1 MLNEIEI
8 YFRDL
13 STDAQH
19 AVLDAVNKG
28 GSVDI
33 MLDDLEDDKQA
44 ELLDSAGVTDPEMMN
59 WDTMPVTVVEF
70 DPPKPGDP
78 PVRRAE
84 DMNWD
89 TIPLTTWEYEDE
101 LEEDVFD
108 VEENPKKGTMRARMT
123 GADELSLRI
132 ESDEYLE
139 LVDINEDAEEADIP
153 GLLESNITFLIERKL
168 GARSKPSVVVHDW
181 ELIAKDNSSTD
192 TILGTYSV
200 SFGDESQYDGNFVAD
215 GISQE
220 RGFVLESLYAGS
232 RKLKYYG

>member
-13 STDAQH
+13 SMDAQH

-108 VEENPKKGTMRARMT
+108 VEENP
-123 GADELSLRI
+123 
-132 ESDEYLE
+132 
-139 LVDINEDAEEADIP
+139 
-153 GLLESNITFLIERKL
+153 RKL
-168 GARSKPSVVVHDW
+168 TALRALRAIVARIDGVWDDKDLMAFGPLSTNTLDDIYEIARSA
-181 ELIAKDNSSTD
+181 I
-192 TILGTYSV
+192 
-200 SFGDESQYDGNFVAD
+200 
-215 GISQE
+215 
-220 RGFVLESLYAGS
+220 RGSN
-232 RKLKYYG
+232 

>member
-108 VEENPKKGTMRARMT
+108 AEENPRRGKMISRRTRGIYGNPRSRH
-123 GADELSLRI
+123 GAVPAEVFV
-132 ESDEYLE
+132 ESDVHGLE
-139 LVDINEDAEEADIP
+139 TFMATRDFNKDRDEMIEQIASLVDNAVEYFPRD
-153 GLLESNITFLIERKL
+153 GVERVI
-168 GARSKPSVVVHDW
+168 GIRVG
-181 ELIAKDNSSTD
+181 
-192 TILGTYSV
+192 GTS
-200 SFGDESQYDGNFVAD
+200 
-215 GISQE
+215 
-220 RGFVLESLYAGS
+220 
-232 RKLKYYG
+232 